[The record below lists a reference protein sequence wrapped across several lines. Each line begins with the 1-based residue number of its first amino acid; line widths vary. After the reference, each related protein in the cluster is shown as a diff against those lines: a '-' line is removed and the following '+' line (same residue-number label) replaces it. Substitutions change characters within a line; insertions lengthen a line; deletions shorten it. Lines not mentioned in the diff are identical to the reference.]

1 MLMKHRKLGVGKM
14 ALISDKWPFNF
25 SAHLWVCSTGV
36 NVFLRKIAVA
46 AASKPAVEITQQG
59 ESLSIQTSTSVRT
72 THVSFTVGESFN
84 EATVD
89 GRPCTSFPK
98 WETDSKIT
106 CEQTL
111 QKGEGPETSW
121 TRELTNDGQMI
132 LTMRAGDVV
141 CTRVYE
147 RD

>member
-1 MLMKHRKLGVGKM
+1 MEANTERTFADFSGSWKMKSSENFEELLK
-14 ALISDKWPFNF
+14 AL
-25 SAHLWVCSTGV
+25 GV

-72 THVSFTVGESFN
+72 THVSFTVGESFS

-98 WETDSKIT
+98 WETDRKIS

>member
-1 MLMKHRKLGVGKM
+1 MLIKHRKLGVGKM
-14 ALISDKWPFNF
+14 ALISDNDKWPFNF
-25 SAHLWVCSTGV
+25 LAHLWVCSSGV

-89 GRPCTSFPK
+89 GRPCTVIPPTQHLSIHPSFHP
-98 WETDSKIT
+98 S
-106 CEQTL
+106 
-111 QKGEGPETSW
+111 
-121 TRELTNDGQMI
+121 
-132 LTMRAGDVV
+132 
-141 CTRVYE
+141 
-147 RD
+147 